1 MLVLSRKENQKIRFP
16 DLDVTVE
23 ILRVK
28 GSAVRVGVD
37 APMEIRILRDEIEEF
52 ESKPNPQQ
60 HIVRLPQSE
69 RHEVRN
75 KLNSLSIALHLC
87 KQEMVAGHFDD
98 AQQTFEK
105 VFEQIQNIVQDEK
118 TPQEPIPAVEN
129 PQKTALLVEDED
141 NEREMLAGFLRLHG
155 YEVVTASNGLE
166 AIDYLE
172 SNSKPSLVLMDMRMP
187 RCDGPTTI
195 RRIRENPELEALKI
209 FAISGSSPEENQFGN
224 LDESIDQWFMK
235 PLDPRNLVAAMADSL
250 EPTAA

>member
-16 DLDVTVE
+16 DLDVTIE

-37 APMEIRILRDEIEEF
+37 APMEIRILRDEIKDF
-52 ESKPNPQQ
+52 ESQPTVKQ
-60 HIVRLPQSE
+60 HIVRLPKSE

-87 KQEMVAGHFDD
+87 KQEMTAGHFDD

-105 VFEQIQNIVQDEK
+105 VFQQIRNIVESEDS
-118 TPQEPIPAVEN
+118 PQAPIPAVDN
-129 PQKTALLVEDED
+129 SQKTALLVEDEA

-155 YEVVTASNGLE
+155 YQVVTAANGLE

-172 SNSKPSLVLMDMRMP
+172 SNTQPSLVLMDMRMP
-187 RCDGPTTI
+187 RCDGPTTVP
-195 RRIRENPELEALKI
+195 RIRENPDFEALKI
-209 FAISGSSPEENQFGN
+209 FAISGSSPEEKQFKN